1 MRLNEK
7 VTITK
12 RIIETILVFF
22 MLTAVMAEAES
33 GRMYVD
39 MSGGYK
45 TGTFGSPVRSDLFY
59 FVPAMGYLSQ
69 RYDLTISIPY
79 LFLSNNSGNTDA
91 LGSVNGFG
99 DIVLRA
105 DRVVVMEGTR
115 GFSLDGAIAI
125 KLPTADDAQGL
136 GSGKTDIGA
145 FVNAHQLVGK
155 FKIFLLSGFIKVGQP
170 TNVTYNNIY
179 LYGIGVSRLFGF
191 TNVYVS
197 FEGRRAIIPG
207 NQNPQEMHCGIFHAI
222 NKDYSCKAGAFVGL
236 NNGGPAFGADIGI
249 ERWF

>member
-1 MRLNEK
+1 MRKMPGK
-7 VTITK
+7 VMKIT
-12 RIIETILVFF
+12 LAFL
-22 MLTAVMAEAES
+22 MLSAGLAEAES

-45 TGTFGSPVRSDLFY
+45 TGTFGSPVRSNLFY
-59 FVPAMGYLSQ
+59 FAPAMGYLSS
-69 RYDLTISIPY
+69 RYDITIAIPY

-91 LGSVNGFG
+91 LGSVKGFG

-105 DRVVVMEGTR
+105 DRMVVTEGTR
-115 GFSLDGAIAI
+115 GFSMDGAIAI

-136 GSGKTDIGA
+136 GSGKTDFGA
-145 FVNAHQLVGK
+145 FINAHQLAGK
-155 FKIFLLSGFIKVGQP
+155 FKLFLLSGFIKVGQP
-170 TNVTYNNIY
+170 ANVTYNNIY

-191 TNVYVS
+191 TNAYVS

-207 NQNPQEMHCGIFHAI
+207 KQNPQEMHCGIFHAI
-222 NKDYSCKAGAFVGL
+222 NKDYSCKGGAFVGL
-236 NNGGPAFGADIGI
+236 NNGGPTFGADIGI